1 MYILIYLS
9 LAHSFNIEFLSHG
22 SKDMYP
28 VSKETGNIINQVI
41 GREMRS
47 KPPDRSKFIT
57 ATSYLRWKS
66 FVIRQRFILDMRL
79 EHRSLSCVGFQV

>member
-47 KPPDRSKFIT
+47 KPPDLKFVLC
-57 ATSYLRWKS
+57 SYLYRS
-66 FVIRQRFILDMRL
+66 PRL
-79 EHRSLSCVGFQV
+79 HNEGSRLPHDRIKN